1 MFEKIIYQRYLF
13 SKRKFQFISL
23 INKLSIIGIIIGV
36 SSLIIIMSIFN
47 GFRDFTIF
55 ELIRE
60 NPHLT
65 IRKYDDDFKIIL
77 DNNSKIKY
85 FTEVY
90 TNDIIIEKDK
100 NKIPAKI
107 EISESFE
114 INILPSKIANLLDAF
129 LGDTLKIISITQVES
144 LVSSL
149 SLLKP
154 KIFIP
159 ENIAYNNSMTIKT
172 NNINLKQPGS
182 KKELQVKLNDFMYAD
197 ILKKELSADSQIEVQ
212 TWTDKNKLLILIMD
226 IERYFVFIV
235 LFIIV
240 IIASFNLFASISMT
254 IFEKSKDIA
263 IMRTLG
269 ATKSSIQKIFITQ
282 GNIAGLIGL
291 LFGIMI
297 GIGVVFSQ
305 IKFFWIEISV
315 SNGISHPLPMEF
327 QVIDL
332 ISIIFATGVIIFI
345 SSYFPAKL
353 STNKTI
359 TEGIKINN

>member
-55 ELIRE
+55 ELVRD

-65 IRKYDDDFKIIL
+65 IRKYDEEFKSL
-77 DNNSKIKY
+77 LEKNSNIKS

-107 EISESFE
+107 EISESFDG
-114 INILPSKIANLLDAF
+114 NILSNKIANLLDAF
-129 LGDTLKIISITQVES
+129 LGDTLKIVSITQVES

-159 ENIAYNNSMTIKT
+159 ENIAYTNSMIIKT

-182 KKELQVKLNDFMYAD
+182 KKELQIKLNDFMYAD
-197 ILKKELSADSQIEVQ
+197 ILKKELADSKIEIQ

-269 ATKSSIQKIFITQ
+269 ATKTSIQKIFITQ
-282 GNIAGLIGL
+282 GNIAGFIGL
-291 LFGIMI
+291 LLGTLI
-297 GIGVVFSQ
+297 GIGIVYSQ
-305 IKFFWIEISV
+305 IKFLWIEISV

-332 ISIIFATGVIIFI
+332 ISIIFATGIIIFI